1 MNETNRMDST
11 NAIGPASSKPDP
23 YATETTRQRYQRL
36 SSVYD
41 LMEGIAERRYHPWRE
56 KLWSTVPG
64 LHVLEVGVG
73 TGKNMPFYPT
83 GISITAIDLAPG
95 MLQRARGRAAKLNLD
110 SMVNLRLGDVQEL
123 KFPEGAYDSAV
134 ATFVFC
140 SVPDP
145 VLGLRELKRVVKPG
159 GRILLLEHTRSPNPF
174 VGALMDFLNPL
185 IVGTVGANINRR
197 TVDNVRHAGLEIEQ
211 VEDLGVG
218 GIFKLITAR
227 VPAK

>member
-1 MNETNRMDST
+1 MNETNKMDST

-56 KLWSTVPG
+56 KLWSIVPG

-73 TGKNMPFYPT
+73 TGKNIPYYPA
-83 GISITAIDLAPG
+83 GISIMAIDLTPG
-95 MLQRARGRAAKLNLD
+95 MLRHAQDRVGSLKLQ
-110 SMVNLRLGDVQEL
+110 SKVELRLGDVQQL
-123 KFPEGAYDSAV
+123 DFPMAAFDSAI

-145 VLGLRELKRVVKPG
+145 VLGLRELRRVVKPG
-159 GRILLLEHTRSPNPF
+159 GYIFLLEHMRSPNPVLGGSHGF
-174 VGALMDFLNPL
+174 SESRRCANDGREYQPQKGGQRPPR
-185 IVGTVGANINRR
+185 GTGN
-197 TVDNVRHAGLEIEQ
+197 
-211 VEDLGVG
+211 
-218 GIFKLITAR
+218 
-227 VPAK
+227 